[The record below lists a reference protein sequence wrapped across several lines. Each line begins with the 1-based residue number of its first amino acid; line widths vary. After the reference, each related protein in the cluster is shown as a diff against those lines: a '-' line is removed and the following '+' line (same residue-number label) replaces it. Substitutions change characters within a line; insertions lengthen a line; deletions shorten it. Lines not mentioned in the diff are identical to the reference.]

1 MNDRYLRDTNLLPMQ
16 YELRS
21 LVVVLALCLLH
32 ALHAQVLFV
41 DDNDNILENSTTMLA
56 ALQAAGVDPVIHN
69 VATTGGNPTLS
80 EMLDYELVIWYCSGD
95 GVDLGLWDAPADLQD
110 LALAGVPIWFI
121 GTDMLYAN
129 YPSVPTTFTTA
140 DLPFTVMGVAS
151 YDVQSYG
158 SDGGEGC
165 PQIDTVPA
173 LADAFSSAVQ
183 WVFTTL
189 WWVDGVTPAPGNVEV
204 IYQMGPEGY
213 ALAGS
218 PCMLRKRRGHGRD
231 QYLLRSRIDRYAGT
245 PHTFRSGDL
254 GLPRLEHRCGRG
266 AAERCCPSTDRRSG
280 CPMDPVRYAGGR
292 YPGMGDQW
300 PTAANDTSRWSPPC
314 AGRPHG
320 YRGRILFARRAHSAR
335 AAPGAFDRPLRDRA
349 CSARDG
355 GSPHGQ
361 DRIDSGKVV
370 SRE

>member
-1 MNDRYLRDTNLLPMQ
+1 MNERYLRDINRLPME
-16 YELRS
+16 YPLRALV
-21 LVVVLALCLLH
+21 LVVALCSFP
-32 ALHAQVLFV
+32 ALRAQVLFV
-41 DDNDNILENSTTMLA
+41 DDNDNILENSATMLA
-56 ALQAAGVDPVIHN
+56 ALEAAGVDPVVHN
-69 VATTGGNPTLS
+69 VATIGANPTLS
-80 EMLDYELVIWYCSGD
+80 EMLNYELVIWYCSGD

-140 DLPFTVMGVAS
+140 DLPFTVMGVAG

-165 PQIDTVPA
+165 PQIDAAPA

-218 PCMLRKRRGHGRD
+218 PCMLRKRDEGMDVTSTFFDPALIGTPEHRVRFVQETLAYLGLSTAVGEVPQNDGVRLLSD
-231 QYLLRSRIDRYAGT
+231 GPDALWILSDAQVADIQVWATSGKLLRTI
-245 PHTFRSGDL
+245 P
-254 GLPRLEHRCGRG
+254 
-266 AAERCCPSTDRRSG
+266 
-280 CPMDPVRYAGGR
+280 AGGR
-292 YPGMGDQW
+292 LPV
-300 PTAANDTSRWSPPC
+300 
-314 AGRPHG
+314 
-320 YRGRILFARRAHSAR
+320 
-335 AAPGAFDRPLRDRA
+335 
-349 CSARDG
+349 
-355 GSPHGQ
+355 
-361 DRIDSGKVV
+361 RIDLTGVAAGSYLLAVRTQQGQRLVRSIV
-370 SRE
+370 R